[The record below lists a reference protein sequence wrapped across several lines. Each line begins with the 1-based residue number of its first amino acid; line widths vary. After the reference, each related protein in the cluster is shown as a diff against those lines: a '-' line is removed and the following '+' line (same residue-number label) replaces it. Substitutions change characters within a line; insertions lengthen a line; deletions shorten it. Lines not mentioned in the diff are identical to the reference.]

1 MRSIISARFTS
12 LLTTAL
18 FATFVFIACKKDSD
32 GSPGAKAGNPTA
44 TAIQPDSAAGGAVIT
59 LTGSGLGQMRSIV
72 FSKNNVP
79 ATFQPNLN
87 TETSIVFRVP
97 DTAYGGPQNIIF
109 TNVDGK
115 QLSVPF
121 RVIAKPKIT
130 GVSNYN
136 FTTGSKLVLTGTNL
150 ADVTSVVF
158 TGTSTAITIDSQN
171 RNRMVI
177 TMPATTLARSTLD
190 LTNVSG
196 TTTTTEEFVSL
207 ENNFIIYADGFGPG
221 AYGSGVQSWSWST
234 TVSEV
239 TDPVKTGTRALK
251 AEYQNG
257 GLSLFLGSNWG
268 SPQLNFTDFH
278 NPRPR
283 YLSFWARNPGT
294 APVTILIQPDGGAGS
309 FNATGQASVSLPAN
323 DQWTY
328 FKIDYPFTGNFAR
341 LNIRVQT
348 NATVFFDDI
357 IWIK

>member
-1 MRSIISARFTS
+1 MKHIFSFKYTS
-12 LLTTAL
+12 LLMSTL
-18 FATFVFIACKKDSD
+18 VATFILVSCKKDSD
-32 GSPGAKAGNPTA
+32 GSPRIKAGNPSA
-44 TAIQPDSAAGGAVIT
+44 AAIKPDSAAGGAVVT

-87 TETSIVFRVP
+87 TETSLVFRVP
-97 DTAYGGPQNIIF
+97 DTAYGGPQNIVF

-115 QLSVPF
+115 QISVPF
-121 RVIAKPKIT
+121 RVIAKPKVT

-136 FTTGSKLVLTGTNL
+136 FSTGSKIVLTGTNL

-158 TGTSTAITIDSQN
+158 TGTTTAITIDSQS

-177 TMPATTLARSTLD
+177 SMPATNIARSTLD

-207 ENNFIIYADGFGPG
+207 ENNFVIYADGFGPG
-221 AYGSGVQSWSWST
+221 AYNSGVQSWSWAT
-234 TVSEV
+234 NVSEV
-239 TDPVKTGTRALK
+239 TDPVKTGTKALK

-278 NPRPR
+278 NPKPK
-283 YLSFWARNPGT
+283 YLTFWARNPGT
-294 APVTILIQPDGGAGS
+294 APVSIVIQPDGGAGS
-309 FNATGQASVSLPAN
+309 FNATGQATVSLPAN

-348 NATVFFDDI
+348 TATVYFDDI
-357 IWIK
+357 LWVK